1 MQPTP
6 ALPKGARGCSN
17 PPSTVVAMEAGEASR
32 APAPFIVGVARSGT
46 TLLRLMLDA
55 HPDLA
60 IPPETHFVPRVAKRV
75 QGGAGPADVASF
87 LAEHPRW
94 EDFGLDAAEL
104 TRRLAALDP
113 FDAGAA
119 LRAFYGLYAEGQ
131 GKPRWGDKSP
141 PYVNRMARIQGA
153 LGEARFIHVIRDG
166 RDVAL
171 SLASVSWGPGE
182 VAEVARKWVDEIG
195 KARRQAARKLDPGT
209 YHEVHYEEL
218 VANPEEELR
227 DVAETIEL
235 PWDPVMLTY
244 HERADERMGEVERD
258 FTPGG
263 GEVISAAERV
273 DQHALVREPPRSD
286 RAGRWREEMSPE
298 DRAAFEEIAGEL
310 LEELGYPVA

>member
-1 MQPTP
+1 
-6 ALPKGARGCSN
+6 
-17 PPSTVVAMEAGEASR
+17 MEAGQANGV
-32 APAPFIVGVARSGT
+32 PAPFIVGVARSGT

-60 IPPETHFVPRVAKRV
+60 IPPETHFVPRVIKRV
-75 QGGAGPADVASF
+75 DGGAGAAEVASF
-87 LAEHPRW
+87 LEQHPRW
-94 EDFGLDAAEL
+94 GDFGLDATEL
-104 TRRLAALDP
+104 TRRLAALP
-113 FDAGAA
+113 AFDAGNA

-141 PYVNRMARIQGA
+141 PYVNRMARIQSV

-182 VAEVARKWVDEIG
+182 AAEVAQKWVDEIG

-218 VANPEEELR
+218 VADPESVLR
-227 DVAETIEL
+227 EVAETIEL
-235 PWDPVMLTY
+235 PWDPSMLAY
-244 HERADERMGEVERD
+244 HERAGERMGEVERD

-263 GEVISAAERV
+263 GEVISASERA

-286 RAGRWREEMSPE
+286 RAGRWREQMSAE

-310 LEELGYPVA
+310 LGELGYPLD